1 MKIIIILIIIYLI
14 STYIMFL
21 LCSRKIEV
29 MHKVID
35 KKIGFELSK
44 YDSLIQKGLDWM
56 EKTPKKD
63 IYLKTKD
70 NKKIH
75 AIYIDNPKS
84 NAVLILCHGY
94 RSTAKRDVYPS
105 CYNYYKLGLSL
116 LIVDHRTSNLSEG
129 KYITF
134 GNKEAEDLKL
144 WINYIYKK
152 KKNILLGGVSMG
164 ATISLLLANN
174 KKVKGIIADSAYQN
188 AYEEVGYVVQRSFY
202 MPKRLV
208 MPMINT
214 YFKIITKTNLKKID
228 TIEVLKESKVPVFFI
243 HGLDDQ
249 FVPVNNSLHNYDSYT
264 GEKKILLVENAN
276 HGMGYLVEPEK
287 YIRELKKFISKIV

>member
-1 MKIIIILIIIYLI
+1 
-14 STYIMFL
+14 
-21 LCSRKIEV
+21 
-29 MHKVID
+29 
-35 KKIGFELSK
+35 
-44 YDSLIQKGLDWM
+44 
-56 EKTPKKD
+56 
-63 IYLKTKD
+63 
-70 NKKIH
+70 
-75 AIYIDNPKS
+75 
-84 NAVLILCHGY
+84 
-94 RSTAKRDVYPS
+94 
-105 CYNYYKLGLSL
+105 
-116 LIVDHRTSNLSEG
+116 
-129 KYITF
+129 
-134 GNKEAEDLKL
+134 
-144 WINYIYKK
+144 
-152 KKNILLGGVSMG
+152 MG

-228 TIEVLKESKVPVFFI
+228 TLEVLKESKVPVFFI